1 MEKSRYTK
9 KHIEAVLDD
18 ADKGMRVKDICAKH
32 GISDSTFY
40 KWRSQHNGK
49 HYAESKRIEK
59 LEEENRRL
67 KALVADL
74 TLRNEALKNIVS
86 KKW

>member
-1 MEKSRYTK
+1 MEKSRYSK
-9 KHIEAVLDD
+9 KHIQAVLDD
-18 ADKGMRVKDICAKH
+18 ADKGMRVKDICTKH

-40 KWRSQHNGK
+40 KWRSKHNGN

-67 KALVADL
+67 KGLVADL
-74 TLRNEALKNIVS
+74 SLDKQILREALG

>member
-1 MEKSRYTK
+1 MQKSRFTQE
-9 KHIEAVLDD
+9 HIQAVLED
-18 ADKGMRVKDICAKH
+18 AEKGMKIRDICAKH

-40 KWRSQHNGK
+40 KWRSKHNGA
-49 HYAESKRIEK
+49 HYSEAKRIEK
-59 LEEENRRL
+59 LEEENHRL